1 MCCVH
6 VRVCLC
12 LCARVFVVVFRYFLG
27 GFCVYSGPAARALL
41 PVKVIE
47 QSGMA
52 EKSNYSGLHKYV
64 SSKKRYTE
72 VLAKHIQK
80 EYKATW

>member
-1 MCCVH
+1 MR

-12 LCARVFVVVFRYFLG
+12 LCARVFVGVFRYFLG

-80 EYKATW
+80 EYNATW

>member
-1 MCCVH
+1 MRACACVLVLVCAC
-6 VRVCLC
+6 VRGL
-12 LCARVFVVVFRYFLG
+12 FRYFLG